1 MAPTAPRGLL
11 HGPRPPTFSRTDGT
25 WSAVGSP
32 VPRVASSIQLSLPG
46 RHSFPDCPWQ
56 AGGDIVGRPPRG
68 SNRQSPARREPRAG
82 LSAFSSK
89 GRCAGPRAMSGAVR
103 SLDSP
108 GLEMVGNCSWEAHP
122 GDRNKMCPGVSEAP
136 ALYGRGFLTIEQI
149 TTPPPPAVMDYI
161 FLLLCLCGLVGNGL
175 VLWFFGFSIKRS
187 PFSVYFLHL
196 AGADAGYLCSKAVLS
211 VLNTGGFLGTFAA
224 YVRAVCRV
232 AGLCMFVAGVSLLPA
247 ISSERC
253 LSVVFPAWFWRRR
266 PKRLSAV
273 ACALLWALSLL
284 VTTVHNYFCVFL
296 GHRASGVGCRHMDAF
311 LGILLFLVFCPLM
324 VLPCLVLILH
334 TECRARR
341 RQRSAKLSHVVLAMV
356 SVFLVSSIY
365 LGVDWFL
372 FWVFQIPAPFP
383 EYVTDLCICINSSA
397 KPVVYFL
404 AGRDKSQRLWE
415 PLRVVFQRALRD
427 GAELGEA
434 GGGTPNTV
442 TMEMQCPSGNAS

>member
-1 MAPTAPRGLL
+1 MTSPGREMSSQPGIGFGAGSAPQAISSAGRQARAVLDSELAFSESPGLARSWPTAPGI
-11 HGPRPPTFSRTDGT
+11 HGQRRVSCSVKERPPK
-25 WSAVGSP
+25 
-32 VPRVASSIQLSLPG
+32 
-46 RHSFPDCPWQ
+46 
-56 AGGDIVGRPPRG
+56 
-68 SNRQSPARREPRAG
+68 E
-82 LSAFSSK
+82 K
-89 GRCAGPRAMSGAVR
+89 CAGQHTESRAVR

-122 GDRNKMCPGVSEAP
+122 GSRSKMCPAVSEAP
-136 ALYGRGFLTIEQI
+136 ELYSRGFLAIEQI
-149 TTPPPPAVMDYI
+149 TMLPPPAVMNYI
-161 FLLLCLCGLVGNGL
+161 FLLLCLCGLLGNGL

-196 AGADAGYLCSKAVLS
+196 AGADVGYLFSKAVFS
-211 VLNTGGFLGTFAA
+211 ALNTGGFLGTFAD
-224 YVRAVCRV
+224 YVRAVTRV
-232 AGLCMFVAGVSLLPA
+232 VGLCTFVAGVSLLPA
-247 ISSERC
+247 VSSERC
-253 LSVVFPAWFWRRR
+253 LSVVFPVWYWRRR

-273 ACALLWALSLL
+273 VCALLWTLSLL
-284 VTTVHNYFCVFL
+284 VTGVHHYCCVFL
-296 GHRASGVGCRHMDAF
+296 APRGSGSACGRMDTF

-324 VLPCLVLILH
+324 VLPCLLLILH
-334 TECRARR
+334 VECRARR
-341 RQRSAKLSHVVLAMV
+341 RQRSAKLNHVILAMV

-365 LGVDWFL
+365 LGIDWFL

-383 EYVTDLCICINSSA
+383 EYVTDLCICIHSSA

-442 TMEMQCPSGNAS
+442 TMEMQCPTGNAS